1 MEGQPMPPENQRAI
15 VARRSLARAAADRP
29 DPVAA
34 AERRLAE
41 ALAEVTRLDL
51 EVESL
56 SLSLGEFGRD
66 YEARLGA
73 VFAELDLG
81 ERLVRRLQS
90 LEDEA
95 GRLGAAM
102 ARPGRAPA
110 RARRAAAWPR
120 ARRRT
125 GRGRSVV
132 PGADEA
138 AAGEPTRAPAEAPDP
153 GGLEVEPE
161 EVVLKRLFRR
171 LARVLHPDLARDD
184 AERKRLGDL
193 MARVNAAYAD
203 GDRTALELMAEKLG
217 AGEPLS
223 DLSPAERVAHL
234 EKRAAGLER
243 IAASLRREKSRLEA
257 SHTFRL
263 RQEALRRTEANRDW
277 FEETRAEV
285 EAEAEHAFADALA
298 RLERLTRAARDLERR
313 RKKAMSELTRRSGP
327 TGALRAFD
335 PLSESPLVRKGVLH
349 LERQRATHEARELGR
364 RLEELAAEAPWEAA
378 LTLMAFFAE
387 AAVRPPDSLSAPAGW
402 AERYQALREEAG
414 WQEAPTFERL
424 VARLPRHLEVG
435 MRATPGAVEAGVQLV
450 RPELGAGV
458 RIALEREAVAGIA
471 RGVLSGLGPAERCR
485 RCRRGVRALH
495 LMRTRGLDELNGLA
509 CPACGSVLRSYWR
522 YGELEGLEA
531 LAPFALELGLLEEQV
546 VRLAGAA
553 VGFQMLPEER
563 QALTA
568 ARLRERFHEIYCQP
582 YQVEIA
588 AGDVGF
594 AMASGPLA
602 PQARLPERGA
612 VRLVLGPR
620 AGMTEAA
627 LLELLRGRIER
638 RFRPERG
645 GEG

>member
-1 MEGQPMPPENQRAI
+1 MRTENQRAI
-15 VARRSLARAAADRP
+15 VARRSLARGAPDRP
-29 DPVAA
+29 DAVAA

-56 SLSLGEFGRD
+56 SLSLGEFGGV
-66 YEARLGA
+66 YEARLAA

-95 GRLGAAM
+95 GRIGEALAN
-102 ARPGRAPA
+102 PGRPAARTRRRAWPKA
-110 RARRAAAWPR
+110 RARA
-120 ARRRT
+120 ARRR
-125 GRGRSVV
+125 
-132 PGADEA
+132 PGGSAGAEVAVDEPVEA
-138 AAGEPTRAPAEAPDP
+138 AAGSAPDP

-171 LARVLHPDLARDD
+171 LARVLHPDLAQDD
-184 AERKRLGDL
+184 AERARLGDL
-193 MARVNAAYAD
+193 MATVNAAYAA

-217 AGEPLS
+217 AGEPLG
-223 DLSPAERVAHL
+223 DLSEAERLAHL

-263 RQEALRRTEANRDW
+263 RQEALRRTEAGRDW

-285 EAEAEHAFADALA
+285 EAEAEHALADALF

-313 RKKAMSELTRRSGP
+313 RNEAMSELTRRSGP

-335 PLSESPLVRKGVLH
+335 PLSESALVRKGALH

-387 AAVRPPDSLSAPAGW
+387 VAVRPPASLGGPAGW
-402 AERYQALREEAG
+402 AERYQALRREAG
-414 WQEAPTFERL
+414 WEEAPPFERL
-424 VARLPRHLEVG
+424 VARLPLHLEVG
-435 MRATPGAVEAGVQLV
+435 MRAAHGLVEAGVQLV

-458 RIALEREAVAGIA
+458 RIALEREAVAGMA
-471 RGVLSGLGPAERCR
+471 REVLSRLGPAERCR
-485 RCRRGVRALH
+485 RCRRTVRALH

-509 CPACGSVLRSYWR
+509 CPDCGAVLRSYWR

-531 LAPFALELGLLEEQV
+531 LAPFALELGLVEEQV
-546 VRLAGAA
+546 VRFAGAA
-553 VGFQMLPEER
+553 VGFQMIPEER
-563 QALTA
+563 EALTA
-568 ARLRERFHEIYCQP
+568 ARLRERFVEIYCQP
-582 YQVEIA
+582 YQVNLA
-588 AGDVGF
+588 PGDVGF
-594 AMASGPLA
+594 ATAAGPLA

-612 VRLVLGPR
+612 VRLALGAK

-645 GEG
+645 DGA

>member
-1 MEGQPMPPENQRAI
+1 MRPENERAI
-15 VARRSLARAAADRP
+15 VARRALVRTAPDRP
-29 DPVAA
+29 DPVAGA
-34 AERRLAE
+34 RRRLAE

-56 SLSLGEFGRD
+56 SLSLGDFGRE
-66 YEARLGA
+66 YEVRLSA

-95 GRLGAAM
+95 GRLGEAM
-102 ARPGRAPA
+102 GRERSAARPGRA
-110 RARRAAAWPR
+110 ARRG
-120 ARRRT
+120 ARRRP
-125 GRGRSVV
+125 GRRRVAS
-132 PGADEA
+132 EA
-138 AAGEPTRAPAEAPDP
+138 ALPEAEAGGGPEPEP

-184 AERKRLGDL
+184 AERARLGDL
-193 MARVNAAYAD
+193 MAAVNAAYAD

-217 AGEPLS
+217 AGEPLG
-223 DLSPAERVAHL
+223 DLSEAERLAHL

-243 IAASLRREKSRLEA
+243 IAASLRREKSRLEG

-263 RQEALRRTEANRDW
+263 RQEAGRRAEAGHDY

-298 RLERLTRAARDLERR
+298 RLGRLVRAARDLERR
-313 RKKAMSELTRRSGP
+313 RREAMSEPTRRSGP

-335 PLSESPLVRKGVLH
+335 PLSESALVRKGALH
-349 LERQRATHEARELGR
+349 LERQRATPEARELGR
-364 RLEELAAEAPWEAA
+364 RLEELSAEAPWEAA

-387 AAVRPPDSLSAPAGW
+387 AAGRPPGSLADPGGW
-402 AERYQALREEAG
+402 AERYQSLREEAG
-414 WQEAPTFERL
+414 WPEAPPFERL

-435 MRATPGAVEAGVQLV
+435 MRATPAAVEAGVQLV

-458 RIALEREAVAGIA
+458 RIALEREAVAEVG
-471 RGVLSGLGPAERCR
+471 REVLSRLGPAERCR
-485 RCRRGVRALH
+485 RCRRTVLALH
-495 LMRTRGLDELNGLA
+495 LMRTRGLDELNGLV
-509 CPACGSVLRSYWR
+509 CPACGAVLRSYWR

-531 LAPFALELGLLEEQV
+531 LAPFALELGLVAEQV
-546 VRLAGAA
+546 VRLGGAA
-553 VGFQMLPEER
+553 VGFQMLPGER
-563 QALTA
+563 ERLTA

-588 AGDVGF
+588 AGDLSF
-594 AMASGPLA
+594 ATGAGPLA

-612 VRLVLGPR
+612 VRLVLAKS
-620 AGMTEAA
+620 AGMGEPA
-627 LLELLRGRIER
+627 LLELLRARIEQ
-638 RFRPERG
+638 RFRPGR
-645 GEG
+645 GEGQ

>member
-1 MEGQPMPPENQRAI
+1 MRPENQRAI
-15 VARRSLARAAADRP
+15 VARRALARTAPDRP
-29 DPVAA
+29 DPVAQ

-51 EVESL
+51 EVETL
-56 SLSLGEFGRD
+56 SLSLGEFGRA
-66 YEARLGA
+66 YEVRLAA
-73 VFAELDLG
+73 VFAELELG
-81 ERLVRRLQS
+81 ERLVRRLQA

-95 GRLGAAM
+95 GRIGEAM
-102 ARPGRAPA
+102 ARPGRPPA
-110 RARRAAAWPR
+110 KARRAAAWR
-120 ARRRT
+120 RLRRRT
-125 GRGRSVV
+125 GRRRAEGE
-132 PGADEA
+132 GAADEA
-138 AAGEPTRAPAEAPDP
+138 EAQAAVATEPEA

-184 AERKRLGDL
+184 AERARLGDL
-193 MARVNAAYAD
+193 MAKVNVAYAD

-217 AGEPLS
+217 AGEPPG
-223 DLSPAERVAHL
+223 DLSEAERLAHL
-234 EKRAAGLER
+234 ERRAAGLER
-243 IAASLRREKSRLEA
+243 IAASLRREKSRLEG

-263 RQEALRRTEANRDW
+263 REEARRRGEARRDY

-298 RLERLTRAARDLERR
+298 RLERLVRAARDLERR
-313 RKKAMSELTRRSGP
+313 RKQAMSELTRRSGP

-335 PLSESPLVRKGVLH
+335 PLSESALVRKGALH
-349 LERQRATHEARELGR
+349 LERQRATPEARELGR
-364 RLEELAAEAPWEAA
+364 LLEELVAEAPWEAA

-387 AAVRPPDSLSAPAGW
+387 AAGRPPESLSGPGGW
-402 AERYQALREEAG
+402 AERYQALRAEAD
-414 WQEAPTFERL
+414 WPEAPPFERL

-435 MRATPGAVEAGVQLV
+435 MRATPAAVEAGVQLI

-458 RIALEREAVAGIA
+458 RIALEREVVAGVA
-471 RGVLSGLGPAERCR
+471 REVLSRLGPAERCR
-485 RCRRGVRALH
+485 RCRRTVRALH

-509 CPACGSVLRSYWR
+509 CPDCGAVLRSYWR

-531 LAPFALELGLLEEQV
+531 LAPFALELGLVVEQV

-563 QALTA
+563 ERLTA

-582 YQVEIA
+582 YEVDLA
-588 AGDVGF
+588 PGDLSF
-594 AMASGPLA
+594 ATASGPLA
-602 PQARLPERGA
+602 PQARLPERGP
-612 VRLVLGPR
+612 VRLVLAPSD
-620 AGMTEAA
+620 GMSEAA

-645 GEG
+645 GET

>member
-1 MEGQPMPPENQRAI
+1 TAP
-15 VARRSLARAAADRP
+15 DRP
-29 DPVAA
+29 NPVAA

-66 YEARLGA
+66 YEVRLAA
-73 VFAELDLG
+73 VFAELELG
-81 ERLVRRLQS
+81 ERLVRRLQA

-95 GRLGAAM
+95 GRLGEAM
-102 ARPGRAPA
+102 ARPGRSPA
-110 RARRAAAWPR
+110 KARRAAAWRRP
-120 ARRRT
+120 RRRRRAE
-125 GRGRSVV
+125 GE
-132 PGADEA
+132 GAVDE
-138 AAGEPTRAPAEAPDP
+138 AEAPAAVATEP
-153 GGLEVEPE
+153 EAGGLEVEPE

-171 LARVLHPDLARDD
+171 LARVLHPDLAQDD
-184 AERKRLGDL
+184 AERARLGDL
-193 MARVNAAYAD
+193 MAKVNAAYAD

-223 DLSPAERVAHL
+223 DLSEAERLAHL
-234 EKRAAGLER
+234 ERRAAGLER
-243 IAASLRREKSRLEA
+243 IAASLRREKSRLEG

-263 RQEALRRTEANRDW
+263 REEARRRGERRDY

-298 RLERLTRAARDLERR
+298 RLERLVRAARDLERR
-313 RKKAMSELTRRSGP
+313 RKQAMSELTRRSGP

-335 PLSESPLVRKGVLH
+335 PLSESALVRKGALH
-349 LERQRATHEARELGR
+349 LEKQRATPEARELGR
-364 RLEELAAEAPWEAA
+364 LLEELVAEAPWEAA

-387 AAVRPPDSLSAPAGW
+387 AAGRPPESLSGPGGW
-402 AERYQALREEAG
+402 AERYQALREED
-414 WQEAPTFERL
+414 WPEAPPFERL

-435 MRATPGAVEAGVQLV
+435 MRATPAAVEAGVQLT

-458 RIALEREAVAGIA
+458 RIALEREAVAGVG
-471 RGVLSGLGPAERCR
+471 REVLSRLGPAERCR
-485 RCRRGVRALH
+485 RCRRTVHALH

-509 CPACGSVLRSYWR
+509 CPDCGAVLRSYWR

-531 LAPFALELGLLEEQV
+531 LAPFALELGLVAEQV

-563 QALTA
+563 ERLTA

-582 YQVEIA
+582 YEVDLA
-588 AGDVGF
+588 PGDLSLGT
-594 AMASGPLA
+594 ASGPLA

-612 VRLVLGPR
+612 VRLSLGPK

>member
-1 MEGQPMPPENQRAI
+1 MHPRNERAI
-15 VARRSLARAAADRP
+15 VARRTLARTAPDRP
-29 DPVAA
+29 DPVAT

-51 EVESL
+51 EVEEL

-66 YEARLGA
+66 YEVRLGA
-73 VFAELDLG
+73 VFAELELG
-81 ERLVRRLQS
+81 ERLVRRLQA

-95 GRLGAAM
+95 GRLGDAM
-102 ARPGRAPA
+102 AQPGRTPPRRRSAAAGRRPS
-110 RARRAAAWPR
+110 RRAG
-120 ARRRT
+120 RRRAE
-125 GRGRSVV
+125 G
-132 PGADEA
+132 EA
-138 AAGEPTRAPAEAPDP
+138 AAEAQAEATGEAAPEA

-184 AERKRLGDL
+184 AERARLGDL
-193 MARVNAAYAD
+193 MAKVNAAYAD

-223 DLSPAERVAHL
+223 DLSEAERLAHL
-234 EKRAAGLER
+234 EKRAARLER
-243 IAASLRREKSRLEA
+243 IAASLRREKSRLEG

-263 RQEALRRTEANRDW
+263 HQEARRRGEAGRDY

-298 RLERLTRAARDLERR
+298 RLERLVRAARDLERR

-335 PLSESPLVRKGVLH
+335 PLSESALVRKGALH

-364 RLEELAAEAPWEAA
+364 RLEELSTEAPWEAA

-387 AAVRPPDSLSAPAGW
+387 AAGRPPGSLSGPGGW
-402 AERYQALREEAG
+402 AERYEALRAEAD
-414 WQEAPTFERL
+414 WAEAPPFERL

-435 MRATPGAVEAGVQLV
+435 MRATPAAVEAGVQLV

-471 RGVLSGLGPAERCR
+471 RQVLSRLGPAERCR
-485 RCRRGVRALH
+485 RCRRTVRALH

-509 CPACGSVLRSYWR
+509 CPACGAVLRSYWR

-531 LAPFALELGLLEEQV
+531 LAPFALELGLLVEQV
-546 VRLAGAA
+546 VRLAGTAL
-553 VGFQMLPEER
+553 GFQMLPEER
-563 QALTA
+563 ERLTA

-582 YQVEIA
+582 YEVELA
-588 AGDVGF
+588 PGDVGF
-594 AMASGPLA
+594 ATASGPLA
-602 PQARLPERGA
+602 PQALLPERGA
-612 VRLVLGPR
+612 VRLILGPK